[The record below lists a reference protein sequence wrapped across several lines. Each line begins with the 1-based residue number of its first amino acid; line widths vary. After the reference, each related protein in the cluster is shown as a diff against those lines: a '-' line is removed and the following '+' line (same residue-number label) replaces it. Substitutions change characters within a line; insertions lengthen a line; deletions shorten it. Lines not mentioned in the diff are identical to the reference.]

1 MHMKY
6 IRNFLK
12 YLFFRKVSMYRG
24 NKMTINLNKTRGL
37 YGAQIASDFC
47 SSIKIKNR
55 FQKTER
61 GHYFLFEFKLSLKLE
76 KILRTLRKVEIAIKE
91 QSETV
96 FILQN
101 RIIMIVQSTS
111 FVLDSIPG
119 SQAAICCLESLS
131 GRLVNLMRQATNG
144 SITNRMFHF
153 IAVIFGF

>member
-1 MHMKY
+1 
-6 IRNFLK
+6 
-12 YLFFRKVSMYRG
+12 MYRG

-37 YGAQIASDFC
+37 YGAQTASDFC
-47 SSIKIKNR
+47 SNIKIKNR

-61 GHYFLFEFKLSLKLE
+61 GNYLFFEFKLSLKLE
-76 KILRTLRKVEIAIKE
+76 KILGNLRKVEIAIKE

-111 FVLDSIPG
+111 FVLDSISS

-131 GRLVNLMRQATNG
+131 GRLMTLMRQTTNS
-144 SITNRMFHF
+144 SITNRLFHL
-153 IAVIFGF
+153 ITVVFGF